1 MTLLYFFKLHI
12 CNMERKKDDVTNLL
26 SCDITSEMGFG
37 VTFHG
42 RNCNRTRN
50 VGKLS
55 KCEKTNDKWSIS
67 SW

>member
-1 MTLLYFFKLHI
+1 
-12 CNMERKKDDVTNLL
+12 MERKKDDATNLL
-26 SCDITSEMGFG
+26 SYDITSEMGLG

-42 RNCNRTRN
+42 RNCNHTRN